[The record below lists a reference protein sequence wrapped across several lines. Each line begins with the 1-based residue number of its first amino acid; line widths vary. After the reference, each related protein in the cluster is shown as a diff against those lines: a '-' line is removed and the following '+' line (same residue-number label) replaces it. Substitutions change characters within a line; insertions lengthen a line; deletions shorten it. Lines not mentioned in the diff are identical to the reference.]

1 MANPTPTR
9 GFLTTARDL
18 MRARHMSLR
27 TEKAYLQWIRRYVA
41 FHDRRSPRNLGA
53 TAVEAFLTDLATR
66 LHVAASTQNQAL
78 AAILFLYRQVLNVDL
93 PWLENIVRAV
103 KPRHLPVVLARDEV
117 RRVLAE
123 LRDTPWLVASLL
135 YGGGLRLH
143 EGLMLRVKDVDF
155 ERRELVVRD
164 GKGRKDRV
172 TTLPLSL
179 RDPLL
184 GQLAR
189 LREWFDN
196 ERRLSRPGV
205 SVPFALAHKYPAAP
219 TSWAWQYV
227 FPSASICEDPYS
239 GRQVR
244 HHAHPSSVQKAVAR
258 AVRKA
263 GLLKPASC
271 HTFRHCFATHLLESG
286 YDIRT
291 VQELLGHSDVR
302 TTMIYTHVL
311 NRGGRGVTSP
321 LDHA

>member
-9 GFLTTARDL
+9 GLLTTTRDL

-103 KPRHLPVVLARDEV
+103 KPRHLPVVLAGDEV

-184 GQLAR
+184 GHLAR
-189 LREWFDN
+189 G
-196 ERRLSRPGV
+196 PGG
-205 SVPFALAHKYPAAP
+205 PCLG
-219 TSWAWQYV
+219 
-227 FPSASICEDPYS
+227 PY
-239 GRQVR
+239 GEV
-244 HHAHPSSVQKAVAR
+244 
-258 AVRKA
+258 
-263 GLLKPASC
+263 
-271 HTFRHCFATHLLESG
+271 
-286 YDIRT
+286 
-291 VQELLGHSDVR
+291 GHSA
-302 TTMIYTHVL
+302 
-311 NRGGRGVTSP
+311 GRGSRT
-321 LDHA
+321 A